1 MVTLL
6 HKGTVKKLRRYE
18 IFLAGVIVTALE
30 TNKFRQVLFRI
41 STFQKVQGEPAGKIL
56 ISDLPSG
63 GSADHVDQRGV

>member
-1 MVTLL
+1 M
-6 HKGTVKKLRRYE
+6 
-18 IFLAGVIVTALE
+18 TALE

-41 STFQKVQGEPAGKIL
+41 RPFEKVQDEPAGRIL